1 MKTPE
6 KKKRGGKR
14 CTAAL
19 CSNTYQNEVSLHY
32 FPKDEELAKRW
43 SSQVKKT
50 RADWTKHS
58 KHSVICSNHLEA
70 DCFEQGPL
78 LAAAFGLE
86 TKRRRILKPDAVPT
100 VFAKPTPSPTPSTT
114 TSVPSVAATT
124 PRSAYIKRDRKRV
137 SSEYWQ

>member
-1 MKTPE
+1 METP
-6 KKKRGGKR
+6 KKERRGGKR
-14 CTAAL
+14 CIAAL
-19 CSNTYQNEVSLHY
+19 CSNTYQDGVSLHY

-58 KHSVICSNHLEA
+58 KHIFMCINHFEA
-70 DCFEQGPL
+70 DCFEQGAV
-78 LAAAFGLE
+78 LAAAFGLG

-114 TSVPSVAATT
+114 TSVP
-124 PRSAYIKRDRKRV
+124 IV
-137 SSEYWQ
+137 SQPLFLGRHT